1 MTSPWQEKIFDQ
13 RASGKRVGYY
23 WWDDRSQSMRHLRYV
38 ESRVTDRKNLP
49 RNESFTY
56 YLKWFVLESHGE
68 LDLNQARIFVTN
80 ITDIISACDRTL
92 KRKNYSTERQLRPA
106 SHTA

>member
-1 MTSPWQEKIFDQ
+1 M
-13 RASGKRVGYY
+13 V
-23 WWDDRSQSMRHLRYV
+23 RSQPMRHLRYV

-49 RNESFTY
+49 RIESFKY

-68 LDLNQARIFVTN
+68 LDLNIARILLTN

-92 KRKNYSTERQLRPA
+92 KRKNLQHWKTIETGKPHSLG
-106 SHTA
+106 

>member
-1 MTSPWQEKIFDQ
+1 M
-13 RASGKRVGYY
+13 V
-23 WWDDRSQSMRHLRYV
+23 RSQPMRHLRYV

-49 RNESFTY
+49 RNESFKY

-68 LDLNQARIFVTN
+68 LDLNQAQILLTN

-92 KRKNYSTERQLRPA
+92 KRKNLQHWNTIETGKPHSLG
-106 SHTA
+106 

>member
-1 MTSPWQEKIFDQ
+1 
-13 RASGKRVGYY
+13 
-23 WWDDRSQSMRHLRYV
+23 MRHLRYV

-49 RNESFTY
+49 RNESFKY

-68 LDLNQARIFVTN
+68 FDLNQAQILLTN

-92 KRKNYSTERQLRPA
+92 KRKNLQHRKTIETGKPHSLG
-106 SHTA
+106 